1 MNWNLLKLRPKPQDN
16 SKRSEEVSDIIDRMP
31 TYFGRWVAIAIIV
44 FTILLF
50 AFGWFIKYP
59 DVVTGEI
66 KINSNITPIKLT
78 AHISGKIEILGYK
91 AQEPVTEGDYI
102 AVIQNSAKTEDIQK
116 IASLIHNFNPNHP
129 DSFTQA
135 ITKFPEEVS
144 LGELNMQYYSF
155 LSALKNISEYN
166 KNNIYEQQQKSLQD
180 DIKWKNNILNETEK
194 ALSISNENLAISE
207 KWHNKYK
214 SLNKDIMVTYDLEV
228 DRSKTEYLSAK
239 QNNQNLI
246 KEITSVKMQIAESQ
260 NKLSQLDIE
269 KNEAERKMHL
279 DLLSS
284 YHELND
290 QIKNW
295 EQTYVLKAPFDG
307 KVEFLN
313 FWANGQFVQA
323 GENVFGIVPKENK
336 IIGQVLLP
344 AVGAGKV
351 KIGSNVSI
359 RLDDYP
365 YEEFGA
371 IKGTVKSISLITN
384 EYKTTQNSINTYL
397 VLVDIPNGLITNYGD
412 RLNFKYEIGGQADI
426 IVKDRRL
433 IERLFDNLKFN
444 TQ

>member
-1 MNWNLLKLRPKPQDN
+1 
-16 SKRSEEVSDIIDRMP
+16 
-31 TYFGRWVAIAIIV
+31 
-44 FTILLF
+44 
-50 AFGWFIKYP
+50 
-59 DVVTGEI
+59 
-66 KINSNITPIKLT
+66 
-78 AHISGKIEILGYK
+78 
-91 AQEPVTEGDYI
+91 
-102 AVIQNSAKTEDIQK
+102 
-116 IASLIHNFNPNHP
+116 
-129 DSFTQA
+129 
-135 ITKFPEEVS
+135 
-144 LGELNMQYYSF
+144 
-155 LSALKNISEYN
+155 
-166 KNNIYEQQQKSLQD
+166 
-180 DIKWKNNILNETEK
+180 
-194 ALSISNENLAISE
+194 
-207 KWHNKYK
+207 
-214 SLNKDIMVTYDLEV
+214 MVTYDLEV

-365 YEEFGA
+365 YEEFGS